1 MNIRVGDMV
10 VLYRGSQNNGIGFR
24 LWDDPYPFSDDEPKL
39 IDHFWSD
46 DVGLVLR
53 VEDVPHRVNVRAG
66 GKYVKL
72 LNPRGKMGW
81 VIGDNLKLVGD
92 ETR

>member
-1 MNIRVGDMV
+1 MKRGDMV
-10 VLYRGSQNNGIGFR
+10 VLERGSQNNGVGFR
-24 LWDDPYPFSDDEPKL
+24 LWDDPYPFSDDEPQY

-53 VEDVPHRVNVRAG
+53 VEVVPRGYSRAG

-81 VIGDNLKLVGD
+81 VHGINLKLVD
-92 ETR
+92 DV